1 MPERCTREGILV
13 PQLLGS
19 QTTQLCA
26 FVSLLFNATV
36 TCLCVDMRIW
46 VFVFGWDNV
55 VMSIFPIACLY
66 LKARVP
72 PLHSLVIYRLCKICV
87 LYLSTSD
94 VSLCIY
100 LCISGICSRISFFG
114 DCVFLAIYLGALC
127 FISVCICVSAFGR
140 PLSGASLSSD
150 SHLCS
155 GPLH

>member
-46 VFVFGWDNV
+46 VFVFGWDDIA
-55 VMSIFPIACLY
+55 MSIFPIACLY

-100 LCISGICSRISFFG
+100 LCISGICSRIFFFLVIVSFWLFIWVLYASSL
-114 DCVFLAIYLGALC
+114 CVFASLRLGA
-127 FISVCICVSAFGR
+127 R
-140 PLSGASLSSD
+140 
-150 SHLCS
+150 
-155 GPLH
+155 